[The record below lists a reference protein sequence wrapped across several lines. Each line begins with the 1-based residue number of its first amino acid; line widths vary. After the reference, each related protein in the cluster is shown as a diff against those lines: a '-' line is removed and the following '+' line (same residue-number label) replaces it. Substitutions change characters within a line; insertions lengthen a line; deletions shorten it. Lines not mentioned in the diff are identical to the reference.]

1 MIDSINSLVYNN
13 VGLRFTNRKRCAV
26 VIQKIRNSLLLQ
38 LICIVLAILVVLTAT
53 LYTSFIYVKDTTLNY
68 AQTLADSLL
77 RQTDDVLSFY
87 EENLRYNAES
97 LCRFMIAD
105 EVDMLNVEGG
115 EAKISSYYSQ
125 IVQAN
130 KEIVSAIIF
139 DDEMNVLVSLGK
151 PVSLSDKN
159 TYLRKEADMNA
170 DWYYPGDDN
179 YYYGFYYPLY
189 SGNGTNTKLQG
200 MCVFILEPWMI
211 EGSLHNI
218 LNENTAAILLSDSN
232 KLDLS
237 YHSFGNVPADLN
249 MDDLKAD
256 DDYIYREGNWQN
268 GIRIAVAVSVSGNTS
283 GSSTIRTMITVASLL
298 TLFFLAVIIFFSYF
312 HMAKPI
318 HEIDRFI
325 DESIENPDR
334 RLKLRRT
341 DEIGTVADSLNHML
355 DENQRM
361 IEEIKEGKIRLYE
374 TKLTQQKMEILAYRN
389 QINPHFLY
397 NTFSCMRD
405 MALIND
411 QDNIAE
417 MAMALS
423 DIFRY
428 AVKASNIVTVRD
440 EVSYIE
446 KYARIIEFR
455 FMGKI
460 TIETSVESSV
470 LDKPLIR
477 FFLQPL
483 VENSVFHGL
492 ESKMDN
498 GLVDVRIEGKGDKLA
513 ITIKD
518 DGCGMDEEAL
528 NNLKELINAPHEK
541 GGIGLPNIIQRLR
554 LFYGDEYTFE
564 VSSIVG
570 KGTTINIEVPD
581 HIRES

>member
-1 MIDSINSLVYNN
+1 MIV
-13 VGLRFTNRKRCAV
+13 
-26 VIQKIRNSLLLQ
+26 QKIRNSLLLQ
-38 LICIVLAILVVLTAT
+38 LICIVLAILAVLTAT

-77 RQTDDVLSFY
+77 RQADDALSFY

-97 LCRFMIAD
+97 LCRFMITD
-105 EVDMLNVEGG
+105 ELDMVSDDAG
-115 EAKISSYYSQ
+115 EARLSSYYTQ
-125 IVQAN
+125 IALKN

-139 DDEMNVLVSLGK
+139 DNDMNVIVSLGRQLK
-151 PVSLSDKN
+151 LSDRN
-159 TYLRKEADMNA
+159 SYLRKEADMNA
-170 DWYYPGDDN
+170 DWYFTNDDN
-179 YYYGFYYPLY
+179 YYYGFYYPIY
-189 SGNGTNTKLQG
+189 SGTGTNIKQQG
-200 MCVFILEPWMI
+200 MCVLILEPWSI

-218 LNENTAAILLSDSN
+218 MNENTAAILLSDSN

-237 YHSFGNVPADLN
+237 FHTFGNIPADVT
-249 MDDLKAD
+249 MEDLKED

-283 GSSTIRTMITVASLL
+283 GSNTIRTMITVASIL
-298 TLFFLAVIIFFSYF
+298 TSFFLAVIIFFSYF

-325 DESIENPDR
+325 DDSIENPGK
-334 RLKLRRT
+334 RLKLKRT
-341 DEIGTVADSLNHML
+341 DEIGTVASSLNHML

-446 KYARIIEFR
+446 KYARIIEYR

-460 TIETSVESSV
+460 TIETSVESTV

-483 VENSVFHGL
+483 VENAVFHGL

-498 GLVDVRIEGKGDKLA
+498 GFVDVRIEGKDDRLV

-518 DGCGMDEEAL
+518 DGCGMDDEAL

-564 VSSIVG
+564 VSSRVG
-570 KGTTINIEVPD
+570 DGTVINISVPD

>member
-1 MIDSINSLVYNN
+1 M
-13 VGLRFTNRKRCAV
+13 

-38 LICIVLAILVVLTAT
+38 LICIVLAILAVLTAT
-53 LYTSFIYVKDTTLNY
+53 LYTSYIYVKDTTLNY

-77 RQTDDVLSFY
+77 RQADDALSFY

-105 EVDMLNVEGG
+105 EASMLEAEAG

-125 IVQAN
+125 IVQGN
-130 KEIVSAIIF
+130 KEIVSAIIY
-139 DDEMNVLVSLGK
+139 DGDMNVLVSLGK
-151 PVSLSDKN
+151 SVDLSDKN
-159 TYLRKEADMNA
+159 SYLRKEADMNA
-170 DWYYPGDDN
+170 DWYYPGDSN

-200 MCVFILEPWMI
+200 MCVFILEPWKI

-218 LNENTAAILLSDSN
+218 MNENTAAILLSDSN
-232 KLDLS
+232 ILDLS
-237 YHSFGNVPADLN
+237 YHTFGNIPSEYDMN
-249 MDDLKAD
+249 DLKHN

-283 GSSTIRTMITVASLL
+283 GSSTIRTMITIASVL
-298 TLFFLAVIIFFSYF
+298 TSFFLAVIIFFSYF

-325 DESIENPDR
+325 DDSIENPDR
-334 RLKLRRT
+334 RLKLKRT
-341 DEIGTVADSLNHML
+341 DEIGTVASSLNHML

-374 TKLTQQKMEILAYRN
+374 TKLSQQKMEILAYRN

-460 TIETSVESSV
+460 TIETSVESGV

-483 VENSVFHGL
+483 VENAVFHGL

-498 GLVDVRIEGKGDKLA
+498 GFVDVRIEGKDDRLV

-518 DGCGMDEEAL
+518 DGCGMDDEAL
-528 NNLKELINAPHEK
+528 NKLKELINSPNEK

-570 KGTTINIEVPD
+570 KGTVINIEVPD

>member
-1 MIDSINSLVYNN
+1 MVVLVS
-13 VGLRFTNRKRCAV
+13 FTGRGGHV

-38 LICIVLAILVVLTAT
+38 LICIVLAILAVLTAT

-68 AQTLADSLL
+68 TQTLADSLL
-77 RQTDDVLSFY
+77 RQADDALSFY

-97 LCRFMIAD
+97 LCRFMITD
-105 EVDMLNVEGG
+105 EPEMLSDEAG
-115 EAKISSYYSQ
+115 EARLSSYYTQ
-125 IVQAN
+125 IALKN
-130 KEIVSAIIF
+130 KELVSAIIY
-139 DDEMNVLVSLGK
+139 DSDMNVLVSLGR
-151 PVSLSDKN
+151 PLTLSDKN

-170 DWYYPGDDN
+170 DWYFEGDRN
-179 YYYGFYYPLY
+179 YYYGFYYPVY
-189 SGNGTNTKLQG
+189 SGTGTGTKLQG
-200 MCVFILEPWMI
+200 MCVLILEPWSI

-218 LNENTAAILLSDSN
+218 MNDNTAAILLSDSN

-237 YHSFGNVPADLN
+237 FHSFGNVPAD
-249 MDDLKAD
+249 MDMADLKAN

-325 DESIENPDR
+325 DESIENPDG
-334 RLKLRRT
+334 RLKLKRT
-341 DEIGTVADSLNHML
+341 DEIGKVAESLNHML

-417 MAMALS
+417 MAMELS

-460 TIETSVESSV
+460 TIETSVESAV

-483 VENSVFHGL
+483 VENAVFHGL

-498 GLVDVRIEGKGDKLA
+498 GFVDVRIEGRGDKLA

-570 KGTTINIEVPD
+570 KGTVINIEVPD

>member
-1 MIDSINSLVYNN
+1 M
-13 VGLRFTNRKRCAV
+13 

-38 LICIVLAILVVLTAT
+38 LICIVLAILAVLTAT
-53 LYTSFIYVKDTTLNY
+53 LYASYVYVKDTTLNY

-77 RQTDDVLSFY
+77 RQADDALSFY

-105 EVDMLNVEGG
+105 EVDMLEVEGG

-130 KEIVSAIIF
+130 KEIVSAVIF
-139 DDEMNVLVSLGK
+139 DDDMNVLVSLGK
-151 PVSLSDKN
+151 PVTLSDKN
-159 TYLRKEADMNA
+159 LYLRKEADMNA
-170 DWYYPGDDN
+170 DWYYPGECN

-200 MCVFILEPWMI
+200 MCVLILEPWKI

-218 LNENTAAILLSDSN
+218 MNENTAAILLSDSN
-232 KLDLS
+232 ILDLS
-237 YHSFGNVPADLN
+237 YHTFGDVPAGLG
-249 MDDLKAD
+249 MKDLKSN

-283 GSSTIRTMITVASLL
+283 GSSTIRSMITLASIL
-298 TLFFLAVIIFFSYF
+298 TSFFLAVIIFFSYF

-325 DESIENPDR
+325 DDSIENPDR
-334 RLKLRRT
+334 RLKLKRT
-341 DEIGTVADSLNHML
+341 DEIGTVASSLNHML

-483 VENSVFHGL
+483 VENAVFHGL

-498 GLVDVRIEGKGDKLA
+498 GFVDVRIEGKGDRLA

-518 DGCGMDEEAL
+518 DGCGMDDEAL
-528 NNLKELINAPHEK
+528 NNLKELINSPNEK

-570 KGTTINIEVPD
+570 KGTVINIEVPD
-581 HIRES
+581 HIREA

>member
-1 MIDSINSLVYNN
+1 ML
-13 VGLRFTNRKRCAV
+13 
-26 VIQKIRNSLLLQ
+26 IQKIRNSLLLQ
-38 LICIVLAILVVLTAT
+38 LICIVLAILAVLTAT

-68 AQTLADSLL
+68 TQTLADSLL
-77 RQTDDVLSFY
+77 RQADDALSFY

-97 LCRFMIAD
+97 LCRFMITD
-105 EVDMLNVEGG
+105 ELEMVSDDAG
-115 EAKISSYYSQ
+115 EARLSSYYTQ
-125 IVQAN
+125 IALKN
-130 KEIVSAIIF
+130 KEIVSAIIY
-139 DDEMNVLVSLGK
+139 DSDMNVLVSLGRQLTL
-151 PVSLSDKN
+151 PVKN
-159 TYLRKEADMNA
+159 FYLRKEADMNA
-170 DWYYPGDDN
+170 DWYFENDPN
-179 YYYGFYYPLY
+179 YYYGFYYPIY
-189 SGNGTNTKLQG
+189 SGTGTGTKLQG
-200 MCVFILEPWMI
+200 MCVLILEPWSI

-218 LNENTAAILLSDSN
+218 MNDNTAAILLSDSN
-232 KLDLS
+232 RLDLS
-237 YHSFGNVPADLN
+237 FHTFGGVPADSD
-249 MDDLKAD
+249 MDDLKAN

-283 GSSTIRTMITVASLL
+283 GSNTIRTMITIASVL

-325 DESIENPDR
+325 DDSIENPDK
-334 RLKLRRT
+334 RLKLKRT
-341 DEIGTVADSLNHML
+341 DEIGTVAESLNHML

-361 IEEIKEGKIRLYE
+361 IGEIKEGKIRLYE

-460 TIETSVESSV
+460 TIETSVESTV

-483 VENSVFHGL
+483 VENAVFHGL

-498 GLVDVRIEGKGDKLA
+498 GFVDVRIEGRGDKLA

-518 DGCGMDEEAL
+518 DGCGMDDEAL
-528 NNLKELINAPHEK
+528 GKLKELINDPHEK

-564 VSSIVG
+564 VNSIVG
-570 KGTTINIEVPD
+570 KGTVINIEVPD

>member
-1 MIDSINSLVYNN
+1 MIDSIKSLVYNN

-105 EVDMLNVEGG
+105 EVDMLEVEGG

-200 MCVFILEPWMI
+200 MCVFIIEPWMI

-249 MDDLKAD
+249 MDDLKED

>member
-1 MIDSINSLVYNN
+1 M
-13 VGLRFTNRKRCAV
+13 

-38 LICIVLAILVVLTAT
+38 LTCIVLAVLAVLTAT
-53 LYTSFIYVKDTTLNY
+53 LYTSYVYVKDTTLNY

-77 RQTDDVLSFY
+77 RQADDALSFY

-97 LCRFMIAD
+97 LCRFMIMD
-105 EVDMLNVEGG
+105 ESDLFESDAG
-115 EAKISSYYSQ
+115 EARISSYYTQ
-125 IVQAN
+125 IAQSN
-130 KEIVSAIIF
+130 KEIVSAIIY
-139 DDEMNVLVSLGK
+139 DNDMNVLISLGK
-151 PVSLSDKN
+151 PLTLTEKN
-159 TYLRKEADMNA
+159 LYLRKEADMNA
-170 DWYYPGDDN
+170 DWYYRDERS
-179 YYYGFYYPLY
+179 YYYGFYYPIY
-189 SGNGTNTKLQG
+189 SGSGTSASQLG
-200 MCVFILEPWMI
+200 MCVLILEPWSI
-211 EGSLHNI
+211 EGTLHNI
-218 LNENTAAILLSDSN
+218 MNENNAAILLSDSN

-237 YHSFGNVPADLN
+237 YHSFGKVPADLS
-249 MDDLKAD
+249 MSDLKTD

-268 GIRIAVAVSVSGNTS
+268 GIRIAVAVSVSGNAS
-283 GSSTIRTMITVASLL
+283 GSSNIRNMITLASLL
-298 TLFFLAVIIFFSYF
+298 SSFFLAVIIFFSYF

-334 RLKLRRT
+334 RLKLKRT
-341 DEIGTVADSLNHML
+341 DEIGTVAESLNHML

-470 LDKPLIR
+470 HDKPLIR

-483 VENSVFHGL
+483 VENAVFHGL
-492 ESKMDN
+492 ESKMGN
-498 GLVDVRIEGKGDKLA
+498 GFVDVRIEGKGDKLS
-513 ITIKD
+513 IKIKD

>member
-1 MIDSINSLVYNN
+1 MIV
-13 VGLRFTNRKRCAV
+13 
-26 VIQKIRNSLLLQ
+26 QKIRNSLLLQ
-38 LICIVLAILVVLTAT
+38 LICIVLAILAVLTAT

-77 RQTDDVLSFY
+77 RQADDALSFY

-97 LCRFMIAD
+97 LCRFMITD
-105 EVDMLNVEGG
+105 ELDMVSDDAG
-115 EAKISSYYSQ
+115 EARLSSYYTQ
-125 IVQAN
+125 IALKN

-139 DDEMNVLVSLGK
+139 DNDMNVIVSLGRQLK
-151 PVSLSDKN
+151 LSDRN
-159 TYLRKEADMNA
+159 SYLRKEADMNA
-170 DWYYPGDDN
+170 DWYFTNDDN
-179 YYYGFYYPLY
+179 YYYGFYYPIY
-189 SGNGTNTKLQG
+189 SGTGTNIKQQG
-200 MCVFILEPWMI
+200 MCVLILEPWSI

-218 LNENTAAILLSDSN
+218 MNENTAAILLSDSN

-237 YHSFGNVPADLN
+237 FHTFGNIPADVN
-249 MDDLKAD
+249 MEDLKKD

-283 GSSTIRTMITVASLL
+283 GSSTIRTMITVASIL
-298 TLFFLAVIIFFSYF
+298 TSFFLAVIIFFSYF

-325 DESIENPDR
+325 DDSIENPGK
-334 RLKLRRT
+334 RLKLKRT
-341 DEIGTVADSLNHML
+341 DEIGTVAASLNHML

-446 KYARIIEFR
+446 KYARIIEYR

-460 TIETSVESSV
+460 TIETSVESTV

-483 VENSVFHGL
+483 VENAVFHGL

-498 GLVDVRIEGKGDKLA
+498 GFVDVRIEGKDDRLV

-518 DGCGMDEEAL
+518 DGCGMDDDAL
-528 NNLKELINAPHEK
+528 NKLKELINAPHEK

-564 VSSIVG
+564 VSSRVG
-570 KGTTINIEVPD
+570 DGTVINISVPD

>member
-1 MIDSINSLVYNN
+1 MIV
-13 VGLRFTNRKRCAV
+13 
-26 VIQKIRNSLLLQ
+26 QKIRNSLLLQ
-38 LICIVLAILVVLTAT
+38 LICIVLAILAVLTAT

-77 RQTDDVLSFY
+77 RQADDALSFY

-97 LCRFMIAD
+97 LCRFMITD
-105 EVDMLNVEGG
+105 ELDMVSDDAG
-115 EAKISSYYSQ
+115 EARLSSYYTQ
-125 IVQAN
+125 IALKN

-139 DDEMNVLVSLGK
+139 DNDMNVIVSLGRQLK
-151 PVSLSDKN
+151 LSDRN
-159 TYLRKEADMNA
+159 SYLRKEADMNA
-170 DWYYPGDDN
+170 DWYFTNDDN
-179 YYYGFYYPLY
+179 YYYGFYYPIY
-189 SGNGTNTKLQG
+189 SGTGTNIKQQG
-200 MCVFILEPWMI
+200 MCVLILEPWSI

-218 LNENTAAILLSDSN
+218 MNENTAAILLSDSN

-237 YHSFGNVPADLN
+237 FHTFGNIPADVN
-249 MDDLKAD
+249 MEDLKKD

-283 GSSTIRTMITVASLL
+283 GSSTIRTMITVASIL
-298 TLFFLAVIIFFSYF
+298 TSFFLAVIIFFSYF

-325 DESIENPDR
+325 DDSIENPGK
-334 RLKLRRT
+334 RLKLKRT
-341 DEIGTVADSLNHML
+341 DEIGTVAASLNHML

-361 IEEIKEGKIRLYE
+361 IEEIREGKIRLYE

-446 KYARIIEFR
+446 KYARIIEYR

-460 TIETSVESSV
+460 TIETSVESTV

-483 VENSVFHGL
+483 VENAVFHGL

-498 GLVDVRIEGKGDKLA
+498 GFVDVRIEGKDDRLV

-518 DGCGMDEEAL
+518 DGCGMDDDAL
-528 NNLKELINAPHEK
+528 NKLKELINAPHEK

-564 VSSIVG
+564 VSSRVG
-570 KGTTINIEVPD
+570 DGTVINISVPD

>member
-1 MIDSINSLVYNN
+1 M
-13 VGLRFTNRKRCAV
+13 

-38 LICIVLAILVVLTAT
+38 LICIVLAILAVLTAT
-53 LYTSFIYVKDTTLNY
+53 LYTSYIYVKDTTLNY

-77 RQTDDVLSFY
+77 RQADDALSFY

-105 EVDMLNVEGG
+105 EVGMLEAEAG

-125 IVQAN
+125 IVQGN
-130 KEIVSAIIF
+130 KEIVSAIIY
-139 DDEMNVLVSLGK
+139 DGDMNVLVSLGK
-151 PVSLSDKN
+151 PADLSDKN
-159 TYLRKEADMNA
+159 SYLRKEADMNA
-170 DWYYPGDDN
+170 DWYYPGDSN

-200 MCVFILEPWMI
+200 MCVFILEPWKI

-218 LNENTAAILLSDSN
+218 MNENTAAILLSDSN
-232 KLDLS
+232 ILDLS
-237 YHSFGNVPADLN
+237 YHTFGNIPSEYDMN
-249 MDDLKAD
+249 DLKHN

-283 GSSTIRTMITVASLL
+283 GSSTIRTMITIASVL
-298 TLFFLAVIIFFSYF
+298 TSFFLAVIIFFSYF

-325 DESIENPDR
+325 DDSIENPDR
-334 RLKLRRT
+334 RLKLKRT
-341 DEIGTVADSLNHML
+341 DEIGTVASSLNHML

-374 TKLTQQKMEILAYRN
+374 TKLSQQKMEILAYRN

-460 TIETSVESSV
+460 TIETSVESGV

-483 VENSVFHGL
+483 VENAVFHGL

-498 GLVDVRIEGKGDKLA
+498 GFVDVRIEGKDDRLV

-518 DGCGMDEEAL
+518 DGCGMDDEAL
-528 NNLKELINAPHEK
+528 NKLKDLINSPNEK

-570 KGTTINIEVPD
+570 KGTVINIEVPD

>member
-1 MIDSINSLVYNN
+1 M
-13 VGLRFTNRKRCAV
+13 

-38 LICIVLAILVVLTAT
+38 LTCIVLAVLAVLTAT
-53 LYTSFIYVKDTTLNY
+53 LYTSYVYVKDTTLNY

-77 RQTDDVLSFY
+77 RQADDALSFY

-97 LCRFMIAD
+97 LCRFMITD
-105 EVDMLNVEGG
+105 EAEMFESDAG
-115 EAKISSYYSQ
+115 EARISSYYTQ
-125 IVQAN
+125 IAQGN

-139 DDEMNVLVSLGK
+139 DNDMNVLISLGK
-151 PVSLSDKN
+151 PLALSEKN
-159 TYLRKEADMNA
+159 YYLRKEADMNA
-170 DWYYPGDDN
+170 DWYYQNDRN
-179 YYYGFYYPLY
+179 YYYGFYYPIY
-189 SGNGTNTKLQG
+189 SGSGTNASQLG
-200 MCVFILEPWMI
+200 MCVLILEPWSI
-211 EGSLHNI
+211 EGTLCNI
-218 LNENTAAILLSDSN
+218 MNENNAAILLSDSN

-237 YHSFGNVPADLN
+237 YHSFGKVPAELS
-249 MDDLKAD
+249 MSDLKAS

-283 GSSTIRTMITVASLL
+283 GSNTIRNMITVAAVL
-298 TLFFLAVIIFFSYF
+298 TSFFLAVIILFSYL

-325 DESIENPDR
+325 DDSIENPDK
-334 RLKLRRT
+334 RLRMKRT
-341 DEIGTVADSLNHML
+341 DEIGSVASSLNHML

-361 IEEIKEGKIRLYE
+361 IEEIREGKIRLYE

-483 VENSVFHGL
+483 VENAVFHGL

-498 GLVDVRIEGKGDKLA
+498 GFVDVRIEGRGDKLA

-518 DGCGMDEEAL
+518 DGCGMDAEAL
-528 NNLKELINAPHEK
+528 DKLKELINAPHEK

-564 VSSIVG
+564 VNSIVG
-570 KGTTINIEVPD
+570 KGTVINIEVPD

>member
-1 MIDSINSLVYNN
+1 ML
-13 VGLRFTNRKRCAV
+13 
-26 VIQKIRNSLLLQ
+26 IQKIRNSLLLQ
-38 LICIVLAILVVLTAT
+38 LICIVLAILAVLTAT

-68 AQTLADSLL
+68 TQTLADSLL
-77 RQTDDVLSFY
+77 RQADDALSFY

-97 LCRFMIAD
+97 LCRFMITD
-105 EVDMLNVEGG
+105 ELEMVSDDAG
-115 EAKISSYYSQ
+115 EARLSSYYTQ
-125 IVQAN
+125 IALKN
-130 KEIVSAIIF
+130 KEIVSAIIY
-139 DDEMNVLVSLGK
+139 DSDMNVLVSLGRQLT
-151 PVSLSDKN
+151 LSGKN
-159 TYLRKEADMNA
+159 FYLRKEADMNA
-170 DWYYPGDDN
+170 DWYFENDPN
-179 YYYGFYYPLY
+179 YYYGFYYPIY
-189 SGNGTNTKLQG
+189 SGTGTGTKLQG
-200 MCVFILEPWMI
+200 MCVLILEPWSI

-218 LNENTAAILLSDSN
+218 MNDNTAAILLSDSN
-232 KLDLS
+232 RLDLS
-237 YHSFGNVPADLN
+237 FHTFGSVPADSD
-249 MDDLKAD
+249 MDDLKAN

-283 GSSTIRTMITVASLL
+283 GSNTIRTMITIASVL

-325 DESIENPDR
+325 DDSIENPDK
-334 RLKLRRT
+334 RLKLKRT
-341 DEIGTVADSLNHML
+341 DEIGTVAESLNHML

-361 IEEIKEGKIRLYE
+361 IGEIKEGKIRLYE

-460 TIETSVESSV
+460 TIETSVESTV

-483 VENSVFHGL
+483 VENAVFHGL

-498 GLVDVRIEGKGDKLA
+498 GFVDVRIEGRGDKLA

-518 DGCGMDEEAL
+518 DGCGMDDEAL
-528 NNLKELINAPHEK
+528 EKLKELINAPHEK

-570 KGTTINIEVPD
+570 KGTVINIEVPD

>member
-1 MIDSINSLVYNN
+1 M
-13 VGLRFTNRKRCAV
+13 

-38 LICIVLAILVVLTAT
+38 LTCIVLAVLAVLTAT
-53 LYTSFIYVKDTTLNY
+53 LYTSYVYVKETTLNY

-77 RQTDDVLSFY
+77 RQADDALSFY

-97 LCRFMIAD
+97 LCRFMITD
-105 EVDMLNVEGG
+105 EPDMFESDAG
-115 EAKISSYYSQ
+115 EARISSYYTQ
-125 IVQAN
+125 IAQGN

-139 DDEMNVLVSLGK
+139 DNDMNVLISLGK
-151 PVSLSDKN
+151 PVTLTEKN
-159 TYLRKEADMNA
+159 LYLRKEADMNA
-170 DWYYPGDDN
+170 DWYYRDERS
-179 YYYGFYYPLY
+179 YYYGFYYPIY
-189 SGNGTNTKLQG
+189 SGSGTGASQLG
-200 MCVFILEPWMI
+200 MCVLILEPWSI
-211 EGSLHNI
+211 EGTLHNI
-218 LNENTAAILLSDSN
+218 MNENNAAILLSDSN

-237 YHSFGNVPADLN
+237 YHSFGKVPADLS
-249 MDDLKAD
+249 MSDLKAD

-268 GIRIAVAVSVSGNTS
+268 GIRIAVAVSVSGNAS
-283 GSSTIRTMITVASLL
+283 GSSNIRNMITLASLL
-298 TLFFLAVIIFFSYF
+298 SSFFLAVIIFFSYF

-334 RLKLRRT
+334 RLKLKRT
-341 DEIGTVADSLNHML
+341 DEIGSVAESLNHML

-361 IEEIKEGKIRLYE
+361 IEELKEGKIRLYE

-483 VENSVFHGL
+483 VENAVFHGL

-498 GLVDVRIEGKGDKLA
+498 GFVDVRIEGKGDKLS
-513 ITIKD
+513 IKIKD

>member
-1 MIDSINSLVYNN
+1 M
-13 VGLRFTNRKRCAV
+13 

-38 LICIVLAILVVLTAT
+38 LTCIVLAVLAVLTAT
-53 LYTSFIYVKDTTLNY
+53 LYTSYVYVKDTTLNY

-77 RQTDDVLSFY
+77 RQADDALSFY

-97 LCRFMIAD
+97 LCRFMITD
-105 EVDMLNVEGG
+105 EAEMFESDAG
-115 EAKISSYYSQ
+115 EARISSYYTQ
-125 IVQAN
+125 IAQGN

-139 DDEMNVLVSLGK
+139 DNDMNVLISLGK
-151 PVSLSDKN
+151 PLELTEKN
-159 TYLRKEADMNA
+159 LYLRKEADMNA
-170 DWYYPGDDN
+170 DWYYQGDRN
-179 YYYGFYYPLY
+179 YYYGFYYPIY
-189 SGNGTNTKLQG
+189 SGSGTNASQLG
-200 MCVFILEPWMI
+200 MCVLILEPWSI
-211 EGSLHNI
+211 EGTLCNI
-218 LNENTAAILLSDSN
+218 MNENNAAILLSDSN

-237 YHSFGNVPADLN
+237 YHSFGKVPAELS
-249 MDDLKAD
+249 MSDLKAS

-283 GSSTIRTMITVASLL
+283 GSNTIRNMITVAAVL
-298 TLFFLAVIIFFSYF
+298 TSFFLAVIILFSYL

-325 DESIENPDR
+325 DDSIENPDK
-334 RLKLRRT
+334 RLRMKRT
-341 DEIGTVADSLNHML
+341 DEIGSVASSLNHML

-361 IEEIKEGKIRLYE
+361 IEEIREGKIRLYE

-483 VENSVFHGL
+483 VENAVFHGL

-498 GLVDVRIEGKGDKLA
+498 GFVDVRIEGRGDKLA

-518 DGCGMDEEAL
+518 DGCGMDAEAL
-528 NNLKELINAPHEK
+528 DKLKELINAPHEK

-564 VSSIVG
+564 VNSIVG
-570 KGTTINIEVPD
+570 KGTVINIEVPD

>member
-1 MIDSINSLVYNN
+1 M
-13 VGLRFTNRKRCAV
+13 

-38 LICIVLAILVVLTAT
+38 LTCIVLAVLAVLTAT
-53 LYTSFIYVKDTTLNY
+53 LYTSYVYVKDTTLNY

-77 RQTDDVLSFY
+77 RQADDALSFY

-97 LCRFMIAD
+97 LCRFMITD
-105 EVDMLNVEGG
+105 EAEMFESDAG
-115 EAKISSYYSQ
+115 EARISSYYTQ
-125 IVQAN
+125 IAQGN

-139 DDEMNVLVSLGK
+139 DNDMNVLISLGK
-151 PVSLSDKN
+151 PLALSEKN
-159 TYLRKEADMNA
+159 YYLRKEADMNA
-170 DWYYPGDDN
+170 DWYYQNDRN
-179 YYYGFYYPLY
+179 YYYGFYYPIY
-189 SGNGTNTKLQG
+189 SGSGTNASQLG
-200 MCVFILEPWMI
+200 MCVLILEPWSI
-211 EGSLHNI
+211 EGTLCNI
-218 LNENTAAILLSDSN
+218 MNENNAAILLSDSN

-237 YHSFGNVPADLN
+237 YHSFGKVPAELT
-249 MDDLKAD
+249 MSDLKAS

-283 GSSTIRTMITVASLL
+283 GSNTIRNMITVAAVL
-298 TLFFLAVIIFFSYF
+298 TSFFLAVIILFSYL

-325 DESIENPDR
+325 DDSIENPDK
-334 RLKLRRT
+334 RLRMKRT
-341 DEIGTVADSLNHML
+341 DEIGSVASSLNHML

-361 IEEIKEGKIRLYE
+361 IEEIREGKIRLYE

-483 VENSVFHGL
+483 VENAVFHGL

-498 GLVDVRIEGKGDKLA
+498 GFVDVRIEGRGDKLA

-518 DGCGMDEEAL
+518 DGCGMDAEAL
-528 NNLKELINAPHEK
+528 EKLKELINAPHEK

-564 VSSIVG
+564 VNSIVG
-570 KGTTINIEVPD
+570 KGTVINIEVPD

>member
-1 MIDSINSLVYNN
+1 
-13 VGLRFTNRKRCAV
+13 V

-151 PVSLSDKN
+151 PVLLSDKN

>member
-1 MIDSINSLVYNN
+1 MIV
-13 VGLRFTNRKRCAV
+13 
-26 VIQKIRNSLLLQ
+26 QKIRNSLLLQ
-38 LICIVLAILVVLTAT
+38 LICIVLAILAVLTAT

-77 RQTDDVLSFY
+77 RQADDALSFY

-97 LCRFMIAD
+97 LCRFMITD
-105 EVDMLNVEGG
+105 ELDMVNDDAG
-115 EAKISSYYSQ
+115 EARLSSYYTQ
-125 IVQAN
+125 IALKN

-139 DDEMNVLVSLGK
+139 DNDMNVIVSLGRQLK
-151 PVSLSDKN
+151 LSDRN
-159 TYLRKEADMNA
+159 SYLRKEADMNA
-170 DWYYPGDDN
+170 DWYFANDDN
-179 YYYGFYYPLY
+179 YYYGFYYPIY
-189 SGNGTNTKLQG
+189 SGTGTNIKQQG
-200 MCVFILEPWMI
+200 MCVLILEPWSI

-218 LNENTAAILLSDSN
+218 MNENTAAILLSDSN

-237 YHSFGNVPADLN
+237 FHTFGNIPADVN
-249 MDDLKAD
+249 MEDLKKD

-283 GSSTIRTMITVASLL
+283 GSSTIRTMITVASIL
-298 TLFFLAVIIFFSYF
+298 TSFFLAVIIFFSYF

-325 DESIENPDR
+325 DDSIENPGK
-334 RLKLRRT
+334 RLKLKRT
-341 DEIGTVADSLNHML
+341 DEIGTVASSLNHML

-460 TIETSVESSV
+460 TIETSVESAV

-483 VENSVFHGL
+483 VENAVFHGL

-498 GLVDVRIEGKGDKLA
+498 GFVDVRIEGKDDRLV

-518 DGCGMDEEAL
+518 DGCGMDDDAL
-528 NNLKELINAPHEK
+528 NKLKELINAPHEK

-564 VSSIVG
+564 VSSRVG
-570 KGTTINIEVPD
+570 DGTVINISVPD

>member
-1 MIDSINSLVYNN
+1 M
-13 VGLRFTNRKRCAV
+13 

-38 LICIVLAILVVLTAT
+38 LICIVLAILAVLTAT
-53 LYTSFIYVKDTTLNY
+53 LYTSYIYVKDTTLNY

-77 RQTDDVLSFY
+77 RQADDALSFY

-105 EVDMLNVEGG
+105 EVGMLEAEAG

-125 IVQAN
+125 IVQGN
-130 KEIVSAIIF
+130 KEIVSAIIY
-139 DDEMNVLVSLGK
+139 DGDMNVLVSLGK
-151 PVSLSDKN
+151 PVDLSDKN
-159 TYLRKEADMNA
+159 SYLRKEADMNA
-170 DWYYPGDDN
+170 DWYYPGDSN

-200 MCVFILEPWMI
+200 MCVFILEPWKI

-218 LNENTAAILLSDSN
+218 MNENTAAILLSDSN
-232 KLDLS
+232 ILDLS
-237 YHSFGNVPADLN
+237 YHTFGNIPSEYDMN
-249 MDDLKAD
+249 DLKHN

-283 GSSTIRTMITVASLL
+283 GSSTIRTMITIASVL
-298 TLFFLAVIIFFSYF
+298 TSFFLAVIIFFSYF

-325 DESIENPDR
+325 DDSIENPDR
-334 RLKLRRT
+334 RLKLKRT
-341 DEIGTVADSLNHML
+341 DEIGTVASSLNHML

-374 TKLTQQKMEILAYRN
+374 TKLSQQKMEILAYRN

-460 TIETSVESSV
+460 TIETSVESGV

-483 VENSVFHGL
+483 VENAVFHGL

-498 GLVDVRIEGKGDKLA
+498 GFVDVRIEGKDDRLV

-518 DGCGMDEEAL
+518 DGCGMDDEAL
-528 NNLKELINAPHEK
+528 NKLKELINSPNEK

-570 KGTTINIEVPD
+570 KGTVINIEVPD